1 MMLAPLKE
9 IRKLFKNQKEKKNN
23 NKNLKIHVIYPL
35 NFDTL
40 DSSENFL
47 ELKVNQQTKLQWQ
60 TKAVG

>member
-1 MMLAPLKE
+1 MLTPLKE
-9 IRKLFKNQKEKKNN
+9 IRKLSKNQKQNKTKNI
-23 NKNLKIHVIYPL
+23 KVHVIYPL

-47 ELKVNQQTKLQWQ
+47 ELKVNQQTKLQWR

>member
-9 IRKLFKNQKEKKNN
+9 IRKLSKNEKEKKN

>member
-1 MMLAPLKE
+1 MLAPLKE
-9 IRKLFKNQKEKKNN
+9 IRKLSKNEKGKKT
-23 NKNLKIHVIYPL
+23 KNLKIHVIYPL

>member
-9 IRKLFKNQKEKKNN
+9 IRKLSKNEKEKK
-23 NKNLKIHVIYPL
+23 KKKLKIHVIYPL

>member
-1 MMLAPLKE
+1 MLTPLKE
-9 IRKLFKNQKEKKNN
+9 IRKLSKNQKEKK
-23 NKNLKIHVIYPL
+23 KNIKVHVIYPL

-47 ELKVNQQTKLQWQ
+47 ELKVNQQTKLQWR

>member
-1 MMLAPLKE
+1 MLTPLKE
-9 IRKLFKNQKEKKNN
+9 IRKLSKNQKEKKKK
-23 NKNLKIHVIYPL
+23 KNIKVHVIYPL

-47 ELKVNQQTKLQWQ
+47 ELKVNQQTKLQWR

>member
-1 MMLAPLKE
+1 MMLTPLKE
-9 IRKLFKNQKEKKNN
+9 IRKLSKNQKVKKTT
-23 NKNLKIHVIYPL
+23 KNIKVHVIYPL

-47 ELKVNQQTKLQWQ
+47 ELKVNQQTKLQWR

>member
-1 MMLAPLKE
+1 MLTPLKE
-9 IRKLFKNQKEKKNN
+9 IRKLSKNQNKKKNI
-23 NKNLKIHVIYPL
+23 KVHVIYPL

-47 ELKVNQQTKLQWQ
+47 ELKVNQQTKLQWR

>member
-1 MMLAPLKE
+1 MLAPLKE
-9 IRKLFKNQKEKKNN
+9 IRKLSKNEKEKKT
-23 NKNLKIHVIYPL
+23 KNLKIHVIYPL